1 MNFKFRSKEQE
12 NFSKLLSAHLKN
24 PDKPL
29 LLEGATGLGK
39 TRAYL
44 YPLLQAA
51 SEGKRV
57 AIILPTHQLIEQLI
71 NSTDLK
77 VCNLSSVD
85 VQTFIPKRHFETPE
99 EYKAQ
104 REAAIQAP
112 VMLCTSASVIIDQR
126 LGGKYNGVTER
137 DYLLFDE
144 ADQLVDVAALQS
156 DVSISSATLRDFG
169 VVAESA
175 LQTVKDL
182 LNIAGLEPEDRAAAK
197 IILDAINNPS
207 WFNKKVGI
215 DSDGGVSLY
224 HKLPGRLL
232 KRTANK
238 PNSAFISAT
247 LTVANKFDDFQR
259 SMGIESTTIY
269 SSIVEPQHH
278 GKLSFKIADS
288 YPTKTEEWWG
298 AVLLEIDSADKPCLV
313 VTSSHDISN
322 TLAEKSTNAISRRQ
336 EIDETASQAA
346 LRLLNDDTKD
356 TLIATAAWAG
366 LDTPIIWKSIV
377 VPKIPFSPPVNLDG
391 KVESH
396 YINSRN
402 TAIRRMRQVIG
413 RGLRSADAECSIIIC
428 DPSWP
433 QIESFIPSRF
443 QQAWDENR
451 TYSEGAARHV
461 KLSQKERCQYLRK
474 QALKEYG
481 LVCHVCG
488 MKPKTPNQIQIHH
501 LDPIAEGERKT
512 TIDDVRPLCGNCH
525 LFAHSETPPLTIEFM
540 RAVEANPKPT
550 NRDDKQI
557 DRLS

>member
-1 MNFKFRSKEQE
+1 MNFKFRSKDQE
-12 NFSKLLSAHLKN
+12 NFSNLFSGHLKN

-57 AIILPTHQLIEQLI
+57 AIILPTRQLIDRLI
-71 NSTDLK
+71 NSADLK

-85 VQTFIPKRHFETPE
+85 VQTFIPKRHFETPD

-156 DVSISSATLRDFG
+156 DLSISSATLRDFG

-175 LQTVKDL
+175 LQVVKDL

-207 WFNKKVGI
+207 WFNEKVGI
-215 DSDGGVSLY
+215 DSYGGVSLY

-232 KRTANK
+232 ELTANK

-247 LTVANKFDDFQR
+247 LSLANSFNDFKQCI
-259 SMGIESTTIY
+259 GIESTSIF
-269 SSIVEPQHH
+269 SSIVEPKHS
-278 GKLSFKIADS
+278 GTLSFHISAS
-288 YPTKTEEWWG
+288 YPIDSKDWRD
-298 AVLLEIDSADKPCLV
+298 AVLLEIDKADKPCLV
-313 VTSSHDISN
+313 VTPSYELADS
-322 TLAEKSTNAISRRQ
+322 LAEKRPSAISRMR
-336 EIDETASQAA
+336 EVGETSSQAA
-346 LRLLNDDTKD
+346 LRLLNDKTKD
-356 TLIATAAWAG
+356 TLIAAAGWTG
-366 LDTPIIWKSIV
+366 LDTPIIWKSII
-377 VPKIPFSPPVNLDG
+377 VPKLPFSAPANSDG
-391 KVESH
+391 NAKSS
-396 YINSRN
+396 YASSGD
-402 TAIRRMRQVIG
+402 TAMRRMRRVIDLG
-413 RGLRSADAECSIIIC
+413 VGGVGTQCAIIIC
-428 DPSWP
+428 DPRWDK
-433 QIESFIPSRF
+433 IGSFVPNRF
-443 QQAWDENR
+443 KEAWDEKR
-451 TYSEGAARHV
+451 TYFKGAPEQV
-461 KLSQKERCQYLRK
+461 TLSRKERCQYLRK

-501 LDPIAEGERKT
+501 LDPVAESERKT
-512 TIDDVRPLCGNCH
+512 TIDDVRPLCVKCH

-540 RAVEANPKPT
+540 KAEIGRP
-550 NRDDKQI
+550 
-557 DRLS
+557 

>member
-1 MNFKFRSKEQE
+1 MDFDFRSQEQA
-12 NFSKLLSAHLKN
+12 NFSKLLAAHLQS

-57 AIILPTHQLIEQLI
+57 AIILPTRQLIEQLL

-77 VCNLSSVD
+77 VCNLNSVD
-85 VQTFIPKRHFETPE
+85 VQAFIPKRYFETPE

-144 ADQLVDVAALQS
+144 ADQLPDVAALQS
-156 DVSISSATLRDFG
+156 DVSISTEILKNLSI
-169 VVAESA
+169 VPESA
-175 LQTVKDL
+175 LQVVKDV
-182 LNIAGLEPEDRAAAK
+182 LNAADVEQEDRAAAK
-197 IILDAINNPS
+197 IILEAINDPF
-207 WFNKKVGI
+207 WFNRTGL
-215 DSDGGVSLY
+215 DSDGGVRLY

-259 SMGIESTTIY
+259 SMGIDVVSRN
-269 SSIVEPQHH
+269 SSAVEPAHH
-278 GKLSFKIADS
+278 GTLSFAISTSFAVNS
-288 YPTKTEEWWG
+288 EEWESS
-298 AVLLEIDSADKPCLV
+298 VLSEIVDAPKPCLV
-313 VTSSHDISN
+313 VTPSYELSMI
-322 TLAEKSTNAISRRQ
+322 LAEKSSSAISRNQ
-336 EIDETASQAA
+336 ELDETASQAA

-366 LDTPIIWKSIV
+366 LDTPVVWKSIII
-377 VPKIPFSPPVNLDG
+377 PKIPFPPPVTLDG
-391 KVESH
+391 NVESH
-396 YINSRN
+396 YISSRN
-402 TAIRRMRQVIG
+402 AAIRRMRQVIG

-428 DPSWP
+428 DPRWSK
-433 QIESFIPSRF
+433 IESFIPLRF
-443 QQAWDENR
+443 QQAWDEKR
-451 TYSEGAARHV
+451 TYSEGAV
-461 KLSQKERCQYLRK
+461 LQVTLSKAERDGYLRK
-474 QALKEYG
+474 AALKKYG
-481 LVCHVCG
+481 LVCHVCDW
-488 MKPKTPNQIQIHH
+488 KPKTPNQIQIHH

-512 TIDDVRPLCGNCH
+512 TLDDVRPLCGNCH
-525 LFAHSETPPLTIEFM
+525 LLAHSVRPPLTLEQMKDI
-540 RAVEANPKPT
+540 
-550 NRDDKQI
+550 
-557 DRLS
+557 L